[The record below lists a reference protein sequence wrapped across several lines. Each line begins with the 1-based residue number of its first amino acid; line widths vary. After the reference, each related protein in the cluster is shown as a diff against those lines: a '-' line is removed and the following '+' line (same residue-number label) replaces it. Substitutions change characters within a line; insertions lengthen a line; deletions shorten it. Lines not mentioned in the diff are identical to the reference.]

1 MFNTNKRGAAL
12 RNIANKLDLEYQPT
26 DEWGILPQ
34 LQDFKLFRSGFN
46 GKARHILSRQD
57 ELMES
62 TVHIFD
68 YRYLVWSGKSTRKIE
83 QTVFFL
89 ESQKLGLPEFYMQPE
104 RFFHRIGELL
114 SLTEDIDFEGHID
127 FSYNYRLTG
136 KEEGYI
142 RHSFKEDVLRFFAIE
157 KGWSMEGMGFY
168 LVLYKKNKILKPILI
183 EGFYNK
189 GLGLYEQLS
198 DPLL

>member
-1 MFNTNKRGAAL
+1 MFYTDKRSAAL
-12 RNIANKLDLEYQPT
+12 RHIAYKLDLEYEPT
-26 DEWGILPQ
+26 DLWGIKAQ
-34 LQDFKLFRSGFN
+34 LQDFHLFRKGFR
-46 GKARHILSRQD
+46 GKIRHVLTRED

-62 TVHIFD
+62 KVHIFD
-68 YRYLVWSGKSTRKIE
+68 YRYLISTGKSTRRIE

-89 ESQKLGLPEFYMQPE
+89 ESKNLGLPEFYMQPE

-114 SLTEDIDFEGHID
+114 GLTKDIDFEGYID

-136 KEEGYI
+136 EEEGYI
-142 RHSFKEDVLRFFAIE
+142 RHSFKEEILRFFTLE

-168 LVLYKKNKILKPILI
+168 LVLYKKKKILNPTLI
-183 EGFYNK
+183 EKLYNT
-189 GLGLYEQLS
+189 GLSLYEKMS

>member
-1 MFNTNKRGAAL
+1 MFFTDKRSAAL
-12 RNIANKLDLEYQPT
+12 RHIAYKLDLEYQPT
-26 DEWGILPQ
+26 DEWGIVPQ
-34 LQDFKLFRSGFN
+34 LQDFKLFNKGFR
-46 GKARHILSRQD
+46 GKIRHVLSKQD

-68 YRYLVWSGKSTRKIE
+68 YRYLIWAGKSTRKVE

-89 ESQKLGLPEFYMQPE
+89 ESRKLGLPEFYMQPE

-114 SLTEDIDFEGHID
+114 GLAEDIDFEGHID

-142 RHSFKEDVLRFFAIE
+142 RHSFKEDVLRLFAIE
-157 KGWSMEGMGFY
+157 KGWSMEGTGFY
-168 LVLYKKNKILKPILI
+168 LLLYKKNKILKPSLI
-183 EGFYNK
+183 EDFYNK
-189 GLGLYEQLS
+189 GFSLYEELS
-198 DPLL
+198 NPLL